1 MSKIKVLVIDDS
13 ALMRQLI
20 SEILSHAPDIDVIG
34 SASDPY
40 KAREKILADKPDV
53 LTLDVEMPRMDGLT
67 FLGKLMRSR
76 PMPVVM
82 VSSLTEKGCD
92 TTFKAM
98 ELGAV
103 DFVTKPRIDVTEGMA
118 DIGTEII
125 DKVRVAAR
133 ANVTRLQTVAE
144 NPGVVGAQSIESL
157 IQSTH
162 KVIAIGTSTG
172 GTQALMSVIPRLPS
186 NTPGIVCAI
195 HMPAGFTGRY
205 AKRLNEVSQMQVS
218 EAVDGEVV
226 IPGRVFIAPG
236 HQHMLVRRNGAR
248 YQISITDD
256 PPVNQ
261 FRPSVDVLFESCAR
275 YVGSNALGVI
285 LTGMGNDGAKGLMA
299 MKDAGSHTIAQ
310 DEASCV
316 VFGMP
321 KEAIR
326 VGAVDEVLPL
336 DRVAEGILTEAR
348 KMVTEVT
355 T

>member
-1 MSKIKVLVIDDS
+1 MPKTKVLVIDDS

-20 SEILSHAPDIDVIG
+20 TQILSQAPDLEVIG
-34 SASDPY
+34 AASDPY
-40 KAREKILADKPDV
+40 QAREKILAHKPDV

-92 TTFKAM
+92 TTFRAL

-118 DIGTEII
+118 NIGTEII
-125 DKVRVAAR
+125 DKVRIAAR
-133 ANVTRLQTVAE
+133 ANVSRLTTTSEAPTI
-144 NPGVVGAQSIESL
+144 NNQSFDAL

-172 GTQALMSVIPRLPS
+172 GTQALMNIIPHLPS
-186 NTPGIVCAI
+186 NTPGIVIVI
-195 HMPAGFTGRY
+195 HMPSGFTKRY
-205 AKRLNEVSQMQVS
+205 AKRLNELSQMQVT
-218 EAVDGEVV
+218 EAECGEVI

-236 HQHMLVRRNGAR
+236 HRHMTVCRSGAR
-248 YQISITDD
+248 YQIKITDD

-261 FRPSVDVLFESCAR
+261 FRPSVDVLFESCAK
-275 YVGSNALGVI
+275 YVGSNALGVM
-285 LTGMGNDGAKGLMA
+285 LTGMGNDGAQGMLA
-299 MKDAGSHTIAQ
+299 MKNAGSHTIAQ
-310 DEASCV
+310 DEASCIV
-316 VFGMP
+316 YGMP
-321 KEAIR
+321 KEAVR
-326 VGAVDEVLPL
+326 LGGAVEVLPL
-336 DRVAEGILTEAR
+336 DKIANAVLTEAR
-348 KMVTEVT
+348 KMVADVT